1 MIISEIEKR
10 EIKKLY
16 GISESN
22 SVIIKDWVSPDEKY
36 FILFDEMYDATK
48 KISLGNIWEN
58 LDILKS
64 FLTHSF
70 QVSNI
75 SESLKEKNIN
85 RLNNILLTESRESIL
100 LTKSM
105 VMKHL
110 NEGLWDD
117 FTDWAKETG
126 ENTVKGITDFVNTTD
141 EGGKKMISAI
151 SSGDMSELLSIMGK
165 GMVYFGR
172 RLRDA
177 LYSPV
182 GIVIDTFLIFSGF
195 GKAFQWIP
203 WAIVVALDIYEITTG
218 DVEEGKD
225 STGFMQLFFDC
236 LGLVFSGGVAKAMKL
251 LGKPANI
258 IKNSRMVNIL
268 KSSLDKLK
276 FIPDKLGEAAKLLSN
291 KFPTMGNFISGI
303 ITKSK
308 TFIERL
314 IDFIK
319 KILQPIDTSGLTKS
333 QQMSKGLKGAAVAGG
348 IEAGIGTYSKGK
360 EKDLLQFDDK
370 EEESKYIEKYF

>member
-10 EIKKLY
+10 EIQKLY

-22 SVIIKDWVSPDEKY
+22 SIIIKDWVSPDEKY

-70 QVSNI
+70 KVSNI

-85 RLNNILLTESRESIL
+85 SLNNILLTESRESIL

-105 VMKHL
+105 VMEHL

-126 ENTVKGITDFVNTTD
+126 ENTVKGITDFVNTSY

-225 STGFMQLFFDC
+225 STGFMQLFFDS

-268 KSSLDKLK
+268 KSSLD
-276 FIPDKLGEAAKLLSN
+276 
-291 KFPTMGNFISGI
+291 
-303 ITKSK
+303 
-308 TFIERL
+308 
-314 IDFIK
+314 
-319 KILQPIDTSGLTKS
+319 
-333 QQMSKGLKGAAVAGG
+333 
-348 IEAGIGTYSKGK
+348 
-360 EKDLLQFDDK
+360 
-370 EEESKYIEKYF
+370 